1 MRTLVFVLI
10 FANLLFFAY
19 AQGYFGEEVSPDAA
33 HLAQQV
39 KPERLQLMWRPGEAP
54 AADAAMSAPDSPA
67 VSPVESAPVESSP
80 VTQTQTA
87 ADVSPTSCLLLS
99 GLQTADADR
108 LAGLAMTAQLAVV
121 QRSESW
127 WVFIPSQGDRAT
139 AEKKANE
146 LTGLGVR
153 DFTIVNEEGAQQF
166 AISLGVYSR
175 EENANRRLEELR
187 DKKVRSARVGPRRLE
202 NARQTL
208 EVRGDALTAL
218 SFRQTLPAGVSARDC
233 P

>member
-1 MRTLVFVLI
+1 MRTLVFILI
-10 FANLLFFAY
+10 FANLLVFAY
-19 AQGYFGEEVSPDAA
+19 AQGYFGVEVSPDAA

-54 AADAAMSAPDSPA
+54 AANVSAPDSPA
-67 VSPVESAPVESSP
+67 DPSPVGATPVESSP
-80 VTQTQTA
+80 VTQTA
-87 ADVSPTSCLLLS
+87 ANGSPASCLLLS

-108 LAGLAMTAQLAVV
+108 LAGLAMTAQLTVV

-127 WVFIPSQGDRAT
+127 WVFIPPQSDRAA
-139 AEKKANE
+139 AEKKATE
-146 LTGLGVR
+146 LTGLGIR

-208 EVRGDALTAL
+208 EVRGDAITTL
-218 SFRQTLPAGVSARDC
+218 SFRQTLPAGVLARDC

>member
-1 MRTLVFVLI
+1 MRTLVFILI
-10 FANLLFFAY
+10 FANLLVFAY
-19 AQGYFGEEVSPDAA
+19 AQGYFGVEVSPDAA

-54 AADAAMSAPDSPA
+54 AAATVARLSTTLDNAPD
-67 VSPVESAPVESSP
+67 ES
-80 VTQTQTA
+80 T
-87 ADVSPTSCLLLS
+87 TSTCLLLS
-99 GLQTADADR
+99 GLQSADADR
-108 LAGLAMTAQLAVV
+108 LAELAMTAQLTVV

-127 WVFIPSQGDRAT
+127 WVFIPPQSDRAA
-139 AEKKANE
+139 AEKKATE
-146 LTGLGVR
+146 LTGLGIR

-208 EVRGDALTAL
+208 EVRGDAITAL
-218 SFRQTLPAGVSARDC
+218 SFRQTLPAGVLARDC

>member
-1 MRTLVFVLI
+1 MRTLVFILI
-10 FANLLFFAY
+10 FANLLVFAY
-19 AQGYFGEEVSPDAA
+19 AQGYFGVEVSPDAA

-54 AADAAMSAPDSPA
+54 AAATVARLSTTLDNAPD
-67 VSPVESAPVESSP
+67 ES
-80 VTQTQTA
+80 T
-87 ADVSPTSCLLLS
+87 TSTCLLLS

-108 LAGLAMTAQLAVV
+108 LAELAMTAQLTVV

-127 WVFIPSQGDRAT
+127 WVFIPPQSDRAA
-139 AEKKANE
+139 AEKKATE
-146 LTGLGVR
+146 LTGLGVK

-208 EVRGDALTAL
+208 EVRGDAITTL
-218 SFRQTLPAGVSARDC
+218 SFRQTLPAGVLARDC